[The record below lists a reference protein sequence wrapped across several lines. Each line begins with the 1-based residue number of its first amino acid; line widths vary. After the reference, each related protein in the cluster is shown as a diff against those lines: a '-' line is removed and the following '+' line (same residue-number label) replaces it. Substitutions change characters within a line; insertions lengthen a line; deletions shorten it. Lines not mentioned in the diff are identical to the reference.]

1 MTTPRPVRHVTLGI
15 GFALGAIALYAGLPV
30 EVPPSWAPA
39 DGRTVWL
46 GAPFVA
52 FLLPTAGL
60 VIDWLL
66 RPLSVD
72 STAEATEQQAGLA
85 IYDGLVARVTMLVV
99 GVHVVV
105 LAAIAGL
112 LSGRG
117 WAAQLVPVMLG
128 LAMIS
133 IGNLL
138 PKTRPNLA
146 LGIRTRR
153 TLADRACWSRT
164 HRLAGYVLVICGLAI
179 IVATLAVPSPHGP
192 RAVLLVGPCW
202 VASTWVLIWR
212 AGRRVDA

>member
-1 MTTPRPVRHVTLGI
+1 MTTPRLVRHVTLGI

-46 GAPFVA
+46 GAHTP
-52 FLLPTAGL
+52 PH
-60 VIDWLL
+60 
-66 RPLSVD
+66 
-72 STAEATEQQAGLA
+72 
-85 IYDGLVARVTMLVV
+85 VARVTMLVV

-138 PKTRPNLA
+138 PKTRPILA
-146 LGIRTRR
+146 IGIRTRR

-179 IVATLAVPSPHGP
+179 IVATLAVPGPHGP